1 MQRGKKRKNKKKN
14 AGIQIRRRDLGSLDG
29 CRRVG

>member
-1 MQRGKKRKNKKKN
+1 MQRGKNRKNKKKN
-14 AGIQIRRRDLGSLDG
+14 TWIPVGRRDLGSLDG